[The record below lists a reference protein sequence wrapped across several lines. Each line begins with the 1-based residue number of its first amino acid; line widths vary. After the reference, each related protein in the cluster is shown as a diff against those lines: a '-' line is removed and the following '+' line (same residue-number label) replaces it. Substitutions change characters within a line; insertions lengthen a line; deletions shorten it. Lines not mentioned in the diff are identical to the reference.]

1 MAVPEPLTGAAEGN
15 QNMSDILNRLDRLR
29 RPRLLIR
36 AARIG
41 ADDFRRDI
49 HLPRLLGHGGLPRHI
64 TALSQLMEIEAAM
77 NASRRADEASYS
89 MIQHVEVMIAV
100 IAEARILR
108 ASQPDRLLDAQKAQK
123 HPTRLPKPLPDRAR
137 AI

>member
-1 MAVPEPLTGAAEGN
+1 MI
-15 QNMSDILNRLDRLR
+15 DILNRLDRLR

-41 ADDFRRDI
+41 AEDYRRDI

-64 TALSQLMEIEAAM
+64 KALSHLMEIEAALDA
-77 NASRRADEASYS
+77 NRRAQEANYS

-108 ASQPDRLLDAQKAQK
+108 ASQAALLREAKQPAPQPKRVQEIEPDLAQ
-123 HPTRLPKPLPDRAR
+123 

>member
-1 MAVPEPLTGAAEGN
+1 MVLPEPLTGAAIGN
-15 QNMSDILNRLDRLR
+15 QTMIDILNRLDRLR

-41 ADDFRRDI
+41 AEDYRRDI

-64 TALSQLMEIEAAM
+64 KALSHLMEIEAALDA
-77 NASRRADEASYS
+77 NRRAQEANYS

-108 ASQPDRLLDAQKAQK
+108 ASQAALLRETKQPAPQ
-123 HPTRLPKPLPDRAR
+123 PKPIPEIEPGLAQ